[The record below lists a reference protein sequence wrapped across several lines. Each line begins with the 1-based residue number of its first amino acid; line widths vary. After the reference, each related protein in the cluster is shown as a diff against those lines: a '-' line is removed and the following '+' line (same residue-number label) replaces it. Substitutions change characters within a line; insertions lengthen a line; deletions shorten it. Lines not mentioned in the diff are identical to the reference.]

1 MGPRPAAPL
10 ASLGL
15 GPLPESSRHFEGVVA
30 GIGAY
35 GNCIG
40 IPTVGGEIYFE
51 DCYASNPLVNAMC
64 VGLVRTDQLMRA
76 RAEGTGNSLML
87 VGADTGRDGIHGA
100 SFASLELDDNSSER
114 RPAVQVGNP
123 FLEKCLLEACMDLAH
138 TDAVV
143 AIQDLGAAGLT
154 SAVAECAGRVEG
166 AGARIDVAPVPP
178 PGRGQDPHHGVV
190 SEAPGRVRGGGRRGA
205 EREG

>member
-1 MGPRPAAPL
+1 
-10 ASLGL
+10 
-15 GPLPESSRHFEGVVA
+15 
-30 GIGAY
+30 

-51 DCYASNPLVNAMC
+51 DCYANNPLVNAMC

-76 RAEGTGNSLML
+76 RAEGTGNRLML
-87 VGADTGRDGIHGA
+87 VGADTGREGIHGA
-100 SFASLELDDNSSER
+100 SFASVELDEKSSER

-123 FLEKCLLEACMDLAH
+123 FLEKCLLEACMDLSQ

-154 SAVAECAGRVEG
+154 SAVAECAGRVPG
-166 AGARIDVAPVPP
+166 AGARIDVSLVP
-178 PGRGQDPHHGVV
+178 
-190 SEAPGRVRGGGRRGA
+190 RR
-205 EREG
+205 EREVTPYDVMLSESQERMLVVVQRGRDRKSTRLNSSHRTISYAVFCLKKKK